1 MRVKD
6 AIKLLE
12 QQPEDEMFIS
22 YVITMENFNQLINDR
37 EEYPITKDEWER
49 IVPLIKKARHL
60 LQPISY
66 LVIDIMETVFDN
78 WNKIRPQA

>member
-22 YVITMENFNQLINDR
+22 YVMTMENFNQLINDR
-37 EEYPITKDEWER
+37 EEYPITKDEWEK
-49 IVPLIKKARHL
+49 IVPLIRKASSL
-60 LQPISY
+60 LQPLSY
-66 LVIDIMETVFDN
+66 LCHDIIEMVFNN